1 MKPETGAVQQAA
13 EQYIAVGVYT
23 AEEYALVEPADIAK
37 MLGSPLG
44 RRMAAAAGQGR
55 LYREQPFVLGIP
67 VASTVSSESLHG
79 KALRTTQE
87 AVGSTDEW
95 TLVQGIIDAFWEEA
109 DGLVLVDYKTDHVKE
124 GQELIDRYQ
133 RQMHYYC
140 QALERAYGKKVKEC
154 YLYSFALGKAVAVEV

>member
-1 MKPETGAVQQAA
+1 MQQAA
-13 EQYIAVGVYT
+13 EQYIAAGVYT

-44 RRMAAAAGQGR
+44 RRMAAAAGQGL

-95 TLVQGIIDAFWEEA
+95 TLVQGIIDAFFYE
-109 DGLVLVDYKTDHVKE
+109 DGEIVLMDYKTDRLYREEDFRERYGIQLEYYRRALEQITGKQVKE
-124 GQELIDRYQ
+124 TWI
-133 RQMHYYC
+133 
-140 QALERAYGKKVKEC
+140 
-154 YLYSFALGKAVAVEV
+154 YSFTLGRAIRL

>member
-1 MKPETGAVQQAA
+1 MQQAA
-13 EQYIAVGVYT
+13 EQYIAAGVYT
-23 AEEYALVEPADIAK
+23 AEEYALVEPADLAK

-44 RRMAAAAGQGR
+44 RRMAAAAGQGL

-95 TLVQGIIDAFWEEA
+95 DAGAGNHRCLFLRGRGNRPH
-109 DGLVLVDYKTDHVKE
+109 GL
-124 GQELIDRYQ
+124 
-133 RQMHYYC
+133 
-140 QALERAYGKKVKEC
+140 
-154 YLYSFALGKAVAVEV
+154 